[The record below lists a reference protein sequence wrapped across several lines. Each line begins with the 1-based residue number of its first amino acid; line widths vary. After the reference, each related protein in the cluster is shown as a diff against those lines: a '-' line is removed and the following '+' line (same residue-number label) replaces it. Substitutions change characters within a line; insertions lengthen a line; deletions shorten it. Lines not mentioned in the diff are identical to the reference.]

1 MLRAAMSFIDLF
13 SDTSDLYA
21 AARPRYPDELFALIA
36 ATAPAPGRVW
46 DCGTGNGQAAV
57 SLAAHFDV
65 VCGTDPSAEQIAHAT
80 PAANVRYSV
89 QPAEA
94 TLFPARHFDAICVAQ
109 ALHWFD
115 FPRFFAEARRVAAPG
130 AVFAAWGYT
139 WFELTPEFDAAFD
152 PAIKQIV
159 ARYWPPQ
166 TLHLWNAYADVPF
179 PFARLPA
186 PEFRIRVR
194 WTLPQFFA
202 YIHTWSATRRCI
214 DAEGPAFFEAAR
226 DRLLPLWGEPET
238 VRDIDMPMFLWMG
251 RIE

>member
-1 MLRAAMSFIDLF
+1 MSFIDLF

-36 ATAPAPGRVW
+36 ATAPARRRVW
-46 DCGTGNGQAAV
+46 DCGTGNGQAAA
-57 SLAAHFDV
+57 SLAAQFSE

-80 PAANVRYSV
+80 PAPNVRYSV

-94 TLFPARHFDAICVAQ
+94 TTFPDRHFDAICVAQ

-115 FPRFFAEARRVAAPG
+115 FSRFFAEARRVAVPDAL
-130 AVFAAWGYT
+130 FAAWGYT

-152 PAIKQIV
+152 ATIKHVI

-166 TLHLWNAYADVPF
+166 TRDLWNGYADVPF
-179 PFARLPA
+179 PFERLPA
-186 PEFRIRVR
+186 PELRIRVR
-194 WTLPQFFA
+194 WTFPQFFA
-202 YIHTWSATRRCI
+202 YVHTWSATRRCI
-214 DAEGPAFFEAAR
+214 DAEGPAFFTAAR

-238 VRDIDMPMFLWMG
+238 VRAIDMPMFVWLG
-251 RIE
+251 RIN